1 MNLQDKKLIKNE
13 RGTPSNFINA
23 ISEIFPIELDVCCAE
38 WNRKAERGLY
48 YVSDEDNGLTQ
59 DWESRNWCNPPF
71 SEIPQWVEKAL
82 CEADRGRQTLM
93 LLPARIGSPWF
104 YEIVFPISKLASDD
118 DGRERVNWE
127 PLRHRISFDPPPEWV
142 GPWTS
147 ANFDCILVG
156 FNMQEGLLS
165 EIARAWHQEA
175 LRMRGRQ

>member
-104 YEIVFPISKLASDD
+104 YEIVFPISKLASD
-118 DGRERVNWE
+118 
-127 PLRHRISFDPPPEWV
+127 EWV